1 MRRVCL
7 TGCMPGASEQTR
19 RVKILN
25 ANWLP
30 GAEGEDGQFEIL
42 IITEDDQRHTMPATA
57 ASMTA
62 LVALARADTVMVWDP
77 ADRRLIIANIVG
89 QMPWTVQDDGS

>member
-1 MRRVCL
+1 
-7 TGCMPGASEQTR
+7 
-19 RVKILN
+19 VKILN
-25 ANWLP
+25 ANWRP

-57 ASMTA
+57 ASMA
-62 LVALARADTVMVWDP
+62 AVVALARADTVMAWDP

-89 QMPWTVQDDGS
+89 QMPWTVRDDGS